1 MTANRNLKQRVRA
14 RALKTGESY
23 TAARRQLA
31 GGPRSMTV
39 AAAQLP
45 LLPDPGD
52 GRQIRAS
59 GEAVRALMRQ
69 ARTRGAGLAHF
80 PEGALTCGSATPAPR
95 RLMRRRRA
103 W

>member
-14 RALKTGESY
+14 RTLKTGESY